1 MPNQSSATTIPRF
14 DVVGLGLNAMD
25 YITVL
30 PRFPEPRSKVPIQE
44 VRLEPGGQV
53 ATALATCCRLG
64 LTGSYIGSVGSDHLG
79 TIQMESLRQEGID
92 TSLVRSVAGAT
103 SQLAFALVEA
113 GVGERTIL
121 WHRDA
126 KLIFP
131 PSALTRNMVTAG
143 RILHLDGRDSGAAL
157 QAAQWAREA
166 GIPIVIDIDQIYD
179 PTTHEL
185 LARVDYLIAA
195 EDFATD
201 LTGHDDE
208 ELAVKELAARF
219 PQAITGITL
228 GMRGAIFLDGDHIL
242 RSPAFDVTVRDTTGA
257 GDVFHGAFIY
267 GVLKGWPLPET
278 IRFANATAA
287 MKCRELGAR
296 TGIPRFGEVEEF
308 LKTARERIDS
318 RATK

>member
-1 MPNQSSATTIPRF
+1 MSNQPSATTIPRF

-30 PRFPEPRSKVPIQE
+30 GQFPKPYTKLPIQE

-92 TSLVRSVAGAT
+92 TSFVRTVDGAT
-103 SQLAFALVEA
+103 SQMAFVLVEE

-121 WHRDA
+121 WHRDPR
-126 KLIFP
+126 LIFP
-131 PSALTRNMVTAG
+131 PAALTREMVTAG
-143 RILHLDGRDSGAAL
+143 RILHLDGRDSAAAL
-157 QAAQWAREA
+157 QAARWAGEA
-166 GIPIVIDIDQIYD
+166 DIPIVIDIDQIYD
-179 PTTHEL
+179 QTTPEL
-185 LARVDYLIAA
+185 LALVDYLVAA
-195 EDFATD
+195 EDFARD

-219 PQAITGITL
+219 PRAMTGITL
-228 GMRGAIFLDGDHIL
+228 GARGAIFLHEGQIL
-242 RSPAFDVTVRDTTGA
+242 RSPAFDVEVRDTTGA

-267 GVLKGWPLPET
+267 GVLKGWGLQKNV
-278 IRFANATAA
+278 RFANATAA
-287 MKCRELGAR
+287 MKCTQLGAR
-296 TGIPRFGEVEEF
+296 TGIPSLSGVEVF
-308 LKTARERIDS
+308 LETARERKADS
-318 RATK
+318 AKK